1 MLGSIIG
8 TGINVVANAI
18 GGFIA
23 NKRKKEAQEAY
34 DAKMKAEQEI
44 LDKEINANYLDRADA
59 RNAIRKV
66 TDANTE
72 SMRQLNTDAIRGGA
86 TDEAKVAM
94 ASKLNKSTAEV
105 VGNLAAVGEQHKDK
119 LRDQRRSLSLSA
131 ANEMYQRDSDVS
143 GMATV
148 LSNIGTT
155 AQNLGTAFS
164 MKPSY
169 TEPQAVTDAASYMK
183 NAEGIEIP
191 DLTENVKKQF
201 SNGQQRF

>member
-1 MLGSIIG
+1 MLGAIIG

-34 DAKMKAEQEI
+34 DAKIKAEQEF

-72 SMRQLNTDAIRGGA
+72 TMRQLNTDAIRGGA

-105 VGNLAAVGEQHKDK
+105 IGNLAAVGEQHKDK

-131 ANEMYQRDSDVS
+131 ANEIYQRDSDVS
-143 GMATV
+143 GMTTV
-148 LSNIGTT
+148 LSNIGTA

-169 TEPQAVTDAASYMK
+169 TQPQAVTDAATYME

-201 SNGQQRF
+201 RNGQQRF

>member
-1 MLGSIIG
+1 MLGALIG

-34 DAKMKAEQEI
+34 DAKIKAEQAA
-44 LDKEINANYLDRADA
+44 LDREINANYLDRADA
-59 RNAIRKV
+59 RNVIRKV

-72 SMRQLNTDAIRGGA
+72 TMRQLNTDAIRGGA

-94 ASKLNKSTAEV
+94 ASKLNKGTAEV

-119 LRDQRRSLSLSA
+119 LRDQKRSLSLSV

-143 GMATV
+143 GMTSV
-148 LSNIGTT
+148 LSNIGKA

-169 TEPQAVTDAASYMK
+169 TEPQAVTDAVTYME
-183 NAEGIEIP
+183 NAEGIEMP
-191 DLTENVKKQF
+191 DLTKNVNKHF
-201 SNGQQRF
+201 SYGQQRF

>member
-1 MLGSIIG
+1 
-8 TGINVVANAI
+8 
-18 GGFIA
+18 
-23 NKRKKEAQEAY
+23 
-34 DAKMKAEQEI
+34 
-44 LDKEINANYLDRADA
+44 
-59 RNAIRKV
+59 
-66 TDANTE
+66 
-72 SMRQLNTDAIRGGA
+72 
-86 TDEAKVAM
+86 M

-131 ANEMYQRDSDVS
+131 ANEVYQRDSDVS
-143 GMATV
+143 GMTTV
-148 LSNIGTT
+148 LSNIGTA

-169 TEPQAVTDAASYMK
+169 TQPQAVTDAATYME